1 MAHRFIF
8 PASARRL
15 ALLALAPAAA
25 LLAGCDEGASA
36 RAAAAAAP
44 PSEWRGTLLVQPAP
58 KPEFTLTDTEG
69 RPYDFRAR
77 TDGHVTLL
85 FFGYTHCPDVCPIH
99 LASIARVLD
108 DLPYEDRQRV
118 RVVFVS
124 TDPDRD
130 TPERIRSWLDAFD
143 PSFVGLRGTVEEVNA
158 IQARMGLPEAVK
170 IDPGTPGAGIATDGG
185 YTVGHAAQV
194 VAYGLDDRA
203 HLIYPFGT
211 RQRDWAA
218 DLPKLV
224 SERWT
229 SR

>member
-8 PASARRL
+8 PAPSRRL
-15 ALLALAPAAA
+15 ALAALASLAV
-25 LLAGCDEGASA
+25 LLAGCRDGASA
-36 RAAAAAAP
+36 RAADTP
-44 PSEWRGTLLVQPAP
+44 RSEWRGTLLAQPAP
-58 KPEFTLTDTEG
+58 KPEFTLVDTEG
-69 RPYDFRAR
+69 RPYDFRAE
-77 TDGHVTLL
+77 TDGRVTLL
-85 FFGYTHCPDVCPIH
+85 FFGYTYCPDVCPIH

-108 DLPYEDRQRV
+108 ELPYGDRHRIA
-118 RVVFVS
+118 VVFVT

-143 PSFVGLRGTVEEVNA
+143 PSFVGLRGTIEEVNA
-158 IQARMGLPEAVK
+158 IQARMGLPEAVR

-229 SR
+229 SP